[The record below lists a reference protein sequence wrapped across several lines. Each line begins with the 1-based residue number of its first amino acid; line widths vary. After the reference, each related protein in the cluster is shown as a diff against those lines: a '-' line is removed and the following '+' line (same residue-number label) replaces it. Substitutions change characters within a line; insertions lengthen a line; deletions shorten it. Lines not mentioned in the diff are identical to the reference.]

1 MPLPD
6 SFIEDIKDRNDI
18 ADIASSYVTLKRH
31 GRNLTAL
38 CPFHNEKTPSFNIY
52 TDSRSFYCFGC
63 GVGGDV
69 ITFIRLIE
77 NLDYIEAVKFLA
89 QRCGLKMPE
98 NDFDDS
104 ASKIKN
110 RIYEANREAAR
121 YFHKMLYSNEGAH
134 ALEYLRKRGLTE
146 HTIKHFGLGYC
157 PASRFSLVNHLRYLG
172 YKNEELINAN
182 LAFKGKSGGC
192 IDRFYNRVMFPIID
206 LRGNVIAFGGRTLT
220 DEKPKYLNTSDTLVF
235 KKTQSLFALNFAK
248 KTCSDRIILTE
259 GYMDV
264 ISLHQAGF
272 ENTIATLGTSITKEQ
287 ANLISR
293 YTNEVVICYD
303 SDSAGQKAT
312 NRAINL
318 LRETGLLIKV
328 ITIPQGKDPDEFIKS
343 YGNFGAIKFKQLI
356 ESSNNDIEYSLNKLK
371 LSCDIDTTEGKV
383 QYITNACKILSE
395 IDNQLEREIYAS
407 KLSCD
412 LDIEK
417 SSIMMQIDKLRKKY
431 NNIKMKQQV
440 KNIMQNTSAVR
451 DSINPEKSQNLRA
464 ANAEESL
471 IACIVHNP
479 HIVNYVK
486 SKISKDNFS
495 TNFNSRVYQAII
507 DKISLKGQVDITDLS
522 NDFSIGEISQITRII
537 NSYIKCDN
545 LEKLINEYIGVI
557 VFESNKIDNK
567 SAASADIKDLKTYM
581 DRLKKLKK

>member
-1 MPLPD
+1 
-6 SFIEDIKDRNDI
+6 
-18 ADIASSYVTLKRH
+18 
-31 GRNLTAL
+31 
-38 CPFHNEKTPSFNIY
+38 
-52 TDSRSFYCFGC
+52 
-63 GVGGDV
+63 
-69 ITFIRLIE
+69 
-77 NLDYIEAVKFLA
+77 
-89 QRCGLKMPE
+89 
-98 NDFDDS
+98 
-104 ASKIKN
+104 
-110 RIYEANREAAR
+110 
-121 YFHKMLYSNEGAH
+121 
-134 ALEYLRKRGLTE
+134 
-146 HTIKHFGLGYC
+146 
-157 PASRFSLVNHLRYLG
+157 
-172 YKNEELINAN
+172 
-182 LAFKGKSGGC
+182 
-192 IDRFYNRVMFPIID
+192 
-206 LRGNVIAFGGRTLT
+206 
-220 DEKPKYLNTSDTLVF
+220 
-235 KKTQSLFALNFAK
+235 
-248 KTCSDRIILTE
+248 
-259 GYMDV
+259 MDV

-272 ENTIATLGTSITKEQ
+272 ENTVATLGTSITKEQ

-343 YGNFGAIKFKQLI
+343 YGKFGAIKFKQLI
-356 ESSNNDIEYSLNKLK
+356 ESSNNDIEYSLNRLK

-383 QYITNACKILSE
+383 KYITNACKILSE

-431 NNIKMKQQV
+431 NNLKMKQQV

-479 HIVNYVK
+479 HIVSYVK

-495 TNFNSRVYQAII
+495 TSFNSRVYQAII

-545 LEKLINEYIGVI
+545 LEKLINEYIDVI